1 MAYFLLLLN
10 HIDVCKPNS
19 LIEHSEIVLELA
31 SSNEIYRNL
40 TGSLM
45 WRPERNGKE
54 FDPLFA
60 FSNCSSSVIVL
71 IFLLVLFEC
80 PITIEFSYNINLIAN
95 G

>member
-10 HIDVCKPNS
+10 HIGVCSSNA
-19 LIEHSEIVLELA
+19 LIQYSEVVLELA

-40 TGSLM
+40 TGSLV

-60 FSNCSSSVIVL
+60 FCNCSSFVAVIASP
-71 IFLLVLFEC
+71 LVSFEC
-80 PITIEFSYNINLIAN
+80 SMTVESSCDVDLIAN